1 MELDTEY
8 WIFAGISLACWF
20 LVYATQIYSRFKN
33 VNNISF
39 YLSVFW
45 FLSDAL
51 VLFCSTLIF
60 QTIKSIVVIE
70 VLVFVFFD
78 IFSIIQYIY
87 LKKSLEKKKIIFLIT
102 IIIIYIILCLCGYY
116 FKEIIVPLTWLSI
129 LLLVISR
136 FPQIY
141 EYINIKVPNPKLVI
155 FILLLTILANGT
167 FYISI
172 LLDISRKNN
181 VNSFIPWLV
190 CKVLIICLDISLIFI
205 ISYKNS
211 KKTNENENNV

>member
-1 MELDTEY
+1 MELDIEY
-8 WIFAGISLACWF
+8 WIFAGISLTCWF
-20 LVYATQIYSRFKN
+20 FVYTIQIYSRFKN

-60 QTIKSIVVIE
+60 QTVKSVIVIE

-78 IFSIIQYIY
+78 VFSIGQYIY
-87 LKKSLEKKKIIFLIT
+87 LKKSFEIKKLVFLIT
-102 IIIIYIILCLCGYY
+102 AIIIYIILCLCGYY
-116 FKEIIVPLTWLSI
+116 FREIIVPLTWLSI
-129 LLLVISR
+129 SLLVISR

-141 EYINIKVPNPKLVI
+141 DCIKIKVPNQKLVI
-155 FILLLTILANGT
+155 SILLLTILANTT

-172 LLDISRKNN
+172 LIDISRKNN

-190 CKVLIICLDISLIFI
+190 CKVLIVCLDISLIFI
-205 ISYKNS
+205 IYYKNS
-211 KKTNENENNV
+211 KKTNENEMSV

>member
-1 MELDTEY
+1 MDLDTEY

-20 LVYATQIYSRFKN
+20 LVYTTQIYSRFKN

-39 YLSVFW
+39 YLTVLW

-51 VLFCSTLIF
+51 VLFCSIIIF

-78 IFSIIQYIY
+78 IFSIGQYIY
-87 LKKSLEKKKIIFLIT
+87 LKKSIEKKKIVFLIT
-102 IIIIYIILCLCGYY
+102 IIIIYIILCLCGY
-116 FKEIIVPLTWLSI
+116 FFREIIVPLTWLSI
-129 LLLVISR
+129 LVLIVSR
-136 FPQIY
+136 FPQIHQC
-141 EYINIKVPNPKLVI
+141 ITIKIPNPKLLI
-155 FILLLTILANGT
+155 STLLLTILANSS

-172 LLDISRKNN
+172 LIDISRKNN
-181 VNSFIPWLV
+181 ANSLIPWLV

-205 ISYKNS
+205 IYYKNS
-211 KKTNENENNV
+211 KNTNENENIV